1 MVYDTNVRVAFM
13 SKKEIDLLIVSS
25 KIVCLAI
32 YAHYE
37 NPTTTLKLVF
47 QTQAKR
53 KEQEKGTTKGRKDY
67 TPFAPSKI
75 FTPNFHT

>member
-13 SKKEIDLLIVSS
+13 SKKEIGLLIVSS

-37 NPTTTLKLVF
+37 NPTTALKLVS

-53 KEQEKGTTKGRKDY
+53 KEQEKGTKGRKDY